1 MVGTEEGDGHKV
13 VVREVVDR
21 GGWCTEE
28 GCAQRKDGGQREG
41 GRHREGWWKQ
51 GGGGHREGCGHRAVV
66 STGWWWEE
74 RR

>member
-28 GCAQRKDGGQREG
+28 GCVQRKDGGQREG
-41 GRHREGWWKQ
+41 GRHRKD
-51 GGGGHREGCGHRAVV
+51 GGNREVV
-66 STGWWWEE
+66 GTGKVVGTEQW
-74 RR
+74 